1 MASITTIAKSLGISP
16 STVSRALQ
24 KPQMVSAKTRHLVLQ
39 TAKEQGYLNK
49 LTKGSYSLHNPSAL
63 IGILVADLTNSFSN
77 MIVKTV
83 QDFAYSRNYSVV
95 VGCTYEQSALEAQL
109 LKQWDCLN
117 LKGIVAMPS
126 QSFAATYRSFDSN
139 IPVVM
144 VDRTLPELSCDSVVV
159 NNKGGMEQILDH
171 LTALGHKKIVVL
183 SGSRKVYTFS
193 ERAEAAQNYAN
204 DIEVIDINAV
214 EFDELYMGA
223 FEQTSILLMR
233 HGGNRPTAI
242 VGANNAITA
251 GILYAL
257 NLKGIKIPDAVSVVA
272 YGDSKWGRFYPTPV
286 TSLRQPV
293 EEMATVAV
301 RLLFERIN
309 GKTGDFEHICLEPML
324 LTRASTAGIA
334 VSNR

>member
-1 MASITTIAKSLGISP
+1 MANITTIAKSLGVSP

-24 KPQMVSAKTRHLVLQ
+24 KPQMVSAKTRHLVLHA
-39 TAKEQGYLNK
+39 AKEQGYLNK
-49 LTKGSYSLHNPSAL
+49 LAKDSYSLQTPSSL

-83 QDFAYSRNYSVV
+83 QDFAYSKNYSVV
-95 VGCTYEQSALEAQL
+95 VGCTYEQNALETQL

-117 LKGIVAMPS
+117 LKGIVVMPS
-126 QSFAATYRSFDSN
+126 QGFAVTYKSFDSG
-139 IPVVM
+139 IPLVT
-144 VDRTLPELSCDSVVV
+144 VDRALADLSCDSVVV

-193 ERAEAAQNYAN
+193 ERADAAQNYSD

-257 NLKGIKIPDAVSVVA
+257 NLKGIKVPDVISVVA

-293 EEMATVAV
+293 EEMGTIAA

-324 LTRASTAGIA
+324 LTRASTDEVMI
-334 VSNR
+334 

>member
-1 MASITTIAKSLGISP
+1 MTVWLSII
-16 STVSRALQ
+16 
-24 KPQMVSAKTRHLVLQ
+24 
-39 TAKEQGYLNK
+39 N
-49 LTKGSYSLHNPSAL
+49 
-63 IGILVADLTNSFSN
+63 
-77 MIVKTV
+77 
-83 QDFAYSRNYSVV
+83 
-95 VGCTYEQSALEAQL
+95 
-109 LKQWDCLN
+109 
-117 LKGIVAMPS
+117 
-126 QSFAATYRSFDSN
+126 
-139 IPVVM
+139 
-144 VDRTLPELSCDSVVV
+144 ELSCDSVVV

-233 HGGNRPTAI
+233 RDGSRPTAI

-293 EEMATVAV
+293 EEMATVAA
-301 RLLFERIN
+301 RMLFERIN
-309 GKTGDFEHICLEPML
+309 GKTGDVEHICLEPML

-334 VSNR
+334 VSNK